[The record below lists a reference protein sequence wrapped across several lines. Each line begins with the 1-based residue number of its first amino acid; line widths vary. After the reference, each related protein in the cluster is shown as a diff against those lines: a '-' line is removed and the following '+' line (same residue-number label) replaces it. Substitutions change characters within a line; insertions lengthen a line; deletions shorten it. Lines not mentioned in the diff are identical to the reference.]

1 MEFTTLIAER
11 RSVRKFSS
19 APNHEELVE
28 ILTAARMAPSWKN
41 SQTTRWYVVENQEK
55 LEQIRLALHAVN
67 QQKVTNATLIV
78 STYVRDIAGFT
89 KGEADNEVGNGWGAY
104 DLGLHDAYLIL
115 AAKNAEYDTLIMGLR
130 DADKIRS
137 ALSIPEDEE
146 IFSVIAIGKRAEE
159 PALRPRKPL
168 EDIVNFF

>member
-1 MEFTTLIAER
+1 MEFNTLIAER

-28 ILTAARMAPSWKN
+28 ILNAARMAPTWKN

-67 QQKVTNATLIV
+67 QQKVTNATLII

-115 AAKNAEYDTLIMGLR
+115 AAKNAGYDTLIMGLR

>member
-1 MEFTTLIAER
+1 MEFNTLIAER

-28 ILTAARMAPSWKN
+28 ILNAARMAPSWKN

-115 AAKNAEYDTLIMGLR
+115 AAKNAGYDTLIMGLR

>member
-28 ILTAARMAPSWKN
+28 ILNAARMAPSWKN
-41 SQTTRWYVVENQEK
+41 SQTTRWYAVENQEK

-115 AAKNAEYDTLIMGLR
+115 AAKNAGYDTLIMGLR

-137 ALSIPEDEE
+137 ALSIREDEE

>member
-19 APNHEELVE
+19 APNHEDLVE
-28 ILTAARMAPSWKN
+28 ILNAARMAPSWKN

-115 AAKNAEYDTLIMGLR
+115 AAKNAGYDTLIMGLR

-159 PALRPRKPL
+159 PVLRPRKPL

>member
-1 MEFTTLIAER
+1 MEFNTLIAER

-28 ILTAARMAPSWKN
+28 ILNAARMAPSWKN
-41 SQTTRWYVVENQEK
+41 SQTTRGYVVENQEK

-115 AAKNAEYDTLIMGLR
+115 AAKNAGYDTLIMGLR